1 MKFDEIPE
9 VHQNLLGNLFDPSSS
24 VSLASLLPPGLS
36 SRLLETIYKDPEL
49 FPLIKDEDALLRHLE
64 VAYRYRCPP
73 TDSRIRMS
81 FWLEYERALSEN
93 EKMKVANIHSLVCD
107 ERSFFRL
114 FGSCPGRAAFL
125 VCRPAAYQEQVRE
138 MLAHGMKR
146 MRQLLD
152 LPVVLP
158 NGKYDY
164 KLMAIQNRI
173 AAMADMRIHGA
184 PTQKVQ
190 QLNLNVD
197 AGRKELS
204 ADTKTMIAKGDIN
217 AIQSRL
223 MEIEKQMGEGPR
235 QELPVIEAEVVEV
248 EVKK

>member
-1 MKFDEIPE
+1 MKFDELPE
-9 VHQNLLGNLFDPSSS
+9 PHQALLGLLFDPASP

-36 SRLLETIYKDPEL
+36 TRLLGTIYKDPEL
-49 FPLIKDEDALLRHLE
+49 FPLLKDEDALLRHLE

-81 FWLEYERALSEN
+81 FWLEYERALADAD
-93 EKMKVANIHSLVCD
+93 KMKVANIHSLVCD
-107 ERSFFRL
+107 ERSFYRL

-125 VCRPAAYQEQVRE
+125 ICRPAAYQEQVRE

-190 QLNLNVD
+190 QLNVNVD
-197 AGRKELS
+197 AGRKEIS
-204 ADTKTMIAKGDIN
+204 ADTKHLIAKGDIN

-223 MEIEKQMGEGPR
+223 MEIEKQMGDGSS
-235 QELPVIEAEVVEV
+235 QKELPILEAELV